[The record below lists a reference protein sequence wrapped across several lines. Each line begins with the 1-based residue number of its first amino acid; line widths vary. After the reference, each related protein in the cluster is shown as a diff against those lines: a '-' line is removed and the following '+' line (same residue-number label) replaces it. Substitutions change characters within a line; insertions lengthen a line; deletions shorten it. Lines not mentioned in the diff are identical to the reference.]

1 MQAETNMASAV
12 FHSSNLTSGSM
23 QLPLQSRKSTKES
36 EKMAVNT
43 PMDDPTNIPV
53 KGNVVW
59 GLNVSGA
66 QLRSTQSLKCFL
78 FLSSFIDF
86 LLAEMTFL
94 VYLNYKN

>member
-23 QLPLQSRKSTKES
+23 QLPRQSRKSTKES

-43 PMDDPTNIPV
+43 PIDDPTNIPV

-66 QLRSTQSLKCFL
+66 AAQLRLKWFL
-78 FLSSFIDF
+78 LPSFIDF
-86 LLAEMTFL
+86 LLAEK
-94 VYLNYKN
+94 KNMSFKLKKV